1 MKNIKFNGRLI
12 TSPIFLRE
20 IKALE
25 NIYSDKKQ
33 RFDSSIVIASGKRC
47 KFNHVQVIVC
57 SPISLSSRLRL
68 RPFPTT
74 FWLTCPYLTKLAGKI
89 ESQGG
94 VSQLEEYIKSNG
106 LIHDWTKYNLLH
118 QTIRA
123 GLLDKTLRNFLMR
136 NKPGLFRNLMRGGMG
151 GIKYKA
157 GEVNAKC
164 LHLQTASFLALNY
177 HPGSDWLKAKSLFG
191 SCENNLCEAN
201 LCSACSKS
209 LS

>member
-1 MKNIKFNGRLI
+1 MKNKNFNGRLI

-20 IKALE
+20 IKTLE
-25 NIYSDKKQ
+25 STYSDKKQ
-33 RFDSSIVIASGKRC
+33 RFDSSLVIASGKRC
-47 KFNHVQVIVC
+47 KFNHVQVIIC
-57 SPISLSSRLRL
+57 SPISLRSRVI

-74 FWLTCPYLTKLAGKI
+74 FRLTCPYLTKLAGKI

-118 QTIRA
+118 QIIRA
-123 GLLDKTLRNFLMR
+123 GLINKNLREFLMR
-136 NKPGLFRNLMRGGMG
+136 HKPGLIKNLMRGGIG

-164 LHLQTASFLALNY
+164 LHLQTASFLALNS
-177 HPGSDWLKAKSLFG
+177 HPGSNWLKAKSLFG
-191 SCENNLCEAN
+191 SCNSN
-201 LCSACSKS
+201 LCSVCNKS

>member
-1 MKNIKFNGRLI
+1 MKNKNFNGRLI

-20 IKALE
+20 IKFLE
-25 NIYSDKKQ
+25 STYSDKKQ
-33 RFDSSIVIASGKRC
+33 RFDSSLVIASGKRC
-47 KFNHVQVIVC
+47 KFNHVQVIIC
-57 SPISLSSRLRL
+57 SPISCNSRVI

-118 QTIRA
+118 QFIRSA
-123 GLLDKTLRNFLMR
+123 LINKNLREFLMR
-136 NKPGLFRNLMRGGMG
+136 QKSNLFRNLMRGGVG

-177 HPGSDWLKAKSLFG
+177 HPCSEWLKSKSLFG
-191 SCENNLCEAN
+191 SCNSNLCP
-201 LCSACSKS
+201 ACSKS
-209 LS
+209 LF

>member
-1 MKNIKFNGRLI
+1 MKNKNFNGRLI

-20 IKALE
+20 IKFLE
-25 NIYSDKKQ
+25 STYSDKKQ
-33 RFDSSIVIASGKRC
+33 RFDSSLVIASGKRC
-47 KFNHVQVIVC
+47 KFNHVQVIIC
-57 SPISLSSRLRL
+57 SPISCNSRVI

-118 QTIRA
+118 QIIRA
-123 GLLDKTLRNFLMR
+123 GLINKNLREFLMR
-136 NKPGLFRNLMRGGMG
+136 HKPGLIKNLMRGGIG

-177 HPGSDWLKAKSLFG
+177 HPCSEWLKSKSLFG
-191 SCENNLCEAN
+191 SCNSN
-201 LCSACSKS
+201 LCSVCSKS